1 MDSENKQRISLYLD
15 KDIIKNADVMMKK
28 FGYRSRNEFFSKAV
42 ESLAAD
48 LILEEN
54 KNELS
59 EKLAEAIAEAE
70 KNNAIAISKGLFRY
84 AVQLEMVMRMLADQF
99 EYKPLDV
106 KMMRQE
112 ATNNVRR
119 TRGKVSFDDII
130 AGHYNE

>member
-15 KDIIKNADVMMKK
+15 KDVIKNADVMMKK
-28 FGYRSRNEFFSKAV
+28 FGFRSRNEFFTKAV
-42 ESLAAD
+42 ESFAAD
-48 LILEEN
+48 KILKEN

-59 EKLAEAIAEAE
+59 ERLAEAIVEAE

-84 AVQLEMVMRMLADQF
+84 AVQLEMVMRMLAEQF
-99 EYKPLDV
+99 EYRPLDV

-119 TRGKVSFDDII
+119 TRGKVRLDDII
-130 AGHYNE
+130 AGYYND

>member
-15 KDIIKNADVMMKK
+15 KDVIKNADVMMKK

-42 ESLAAD
+42 ESLSAD
-48 LILEEN
+48 LILKEN

-59 EKLAEAIAEAE
+59 ERLAEVIAEAE

-84 AVQLEMVMRMLADQF
+84 AVQLEIVMRMLAEQF

-112 ATNNVRR
+112 AMNNVRR
-119 TRGKVSFDDII
+119 TRGKVRLDDII

>member
-15 KDIIKNADVMMKK
+15 KDVVKNADVMMKK

-42 ESLAAD
+42 ESLSAD
-48 LILEEN
+48 LILKDN

-59 EKLAEAIAEAE
+59 ERLAEAIAEAE

-84 AVQLEMVMRMLADQF
+84 AVQLEMVMRMLAEQF
-99 EYKPLDV
+99 EYKPFDI

-119 TRGKVSFDDII
+119 TRGKVLLDDII
-130 AGHYNE
+130 AGYYNE

>member
-15 KDIIKNADVMMKK
+15 KDVIKNSDVMMKK

-42 ESLAAD
+42 ESLSAD
-48 LILEEN
+48 LILKEN

-59 EKLAEAIAEAE
+59 ERLAETIAEAE

-84 AVQLEMVMRMLADQF
+84 AVQLKMVMRMLAEQF
-99 EYKPLDV
+99 EYRPLDV

-119 TRGKVSFDDII
+119 TRGKVRLDDII
-130 AGHYNE
+130 AGYYNE